1 MIKKALLT
9 AAATAILAGLSM
21 TVPMTAEAAMTCK
34 DAAKAKYPDKLM
46 QRMEYKH
53 QCVKAWKAANGKGL
67 LNKLK
72 SS

>member
-1 MIKKALLT
+1 MIKKVLLT
-9 AAATAILAGLSM
+9 AAASAILAGASM
-21 TVPMTAEAAMTCK
+21 TAPITAQAAMTCK
-34 DAAKAKYPDKLM
+34 DAAKAKYPKALM
-46 QRMEYKH
+46 QRVEYKH